1 MNKKDIAEIKRR
13 FNLERNNITCIRG
26 CYVSSEGEV
35 ISSFTRSLV
44 GMGQEEAEKY
54 LAIFRRTLSGTQ
66 GQNLVD
72 MEFPP
77 EEILRSPEH
86 QLLTLL
92 KDSDLKDEDAV
103 SAFFQQII
111 SHVHMADHYLI
122 LLLHDGYDI
131 PHKKK
136 DDGGYSNELSS
147 EVFHYI
153 LCSVCPV
160 KLTKPA
166 LTYDAGRSEF
176 SSRDADWAVGAP
188 DFGFLF
194 PAFEERAANIYQALY
209 YTRDTGDTHEDFVD
223 AVFHIQPPMA
233 AEVQKETFH
242 ALLQTTLQDECSYE
256 VMQAVHDQVME
267 KMEEQ
272 KADKHAEPAKITKY
286 DVTDALAECGVSAAR
301 MEAFNESYDRAF
313 GERARL
319 DAVNIASP
327 RQFEVRTPSVVVK
340 VNSDRSDLV
349 ETRIIDGHPY
359 ILIRADDGVE
369 VNGVNVK
376 V

>member
-1 MNKKDIAEIKRR
+1 MKKVWLLFALMLVLLPLAASAEGGTIDVRLDADFLYDQARGTVPYINQQRTNNEKSWYWNSDNTTKTTVL
-13 FNLERNNITCIRG
+13 NL
-26 CYVSSEGEV
+26 
-35 ISSFTRSLV
+35 
-44 GMGQEEAEKY
+44 K
-54 LAIFRRTLSGTQ
+54 
-66 GQNLVD
+66 
-72 MEFPP
+72 
-77 EEILRSPEH
+77 
-86 QLLTLL
+86 
-92 KDSDLKDEDAV
+92 
-103 SAFFQQII
+103 
-111 SHVHMADHYLI
+111 
-122 LLLHDGYDI
+122 
-131 PHKKK
+131 
-136 DDGGYSNELSS
+136 
-147 EVFHYI
+147 
-153 LCSVCPV
+153 
-160 KLTKPA
+160 A
-166 LTYDAGRSEF
+166 LTYDAGRGEF
-176 SSRDADWAVGAP
+176 CSRDADWAVGAP

-223 AVFHIQPPMA
+223 AVFHVQPPMA